1 MRVAIAV
8 ASSVMLAVILFGGA
22 STNMF
27 ATTTAHASSMDFYQM
42 PGAPVY
48 SGVSSSFRYAPS
60 MPVAQPTRTVQ
71 PIPAAERSRAWQPS
85 AMSAIV
91 GAVTGGVAAL
101 ALQGRSRRA
110 AAPRSRPVVAADER
124 GPRFFVT
131 FILTFG

>member
-1 MRVAIAV
+1 M
-8 ASSVMLAVILFGGA
+8 
-22 STNMF
+22 
-27 ATTTAHASSMDFYQM
+27 
-42 PGAPVY
+42 
-48 SGVSSSFRYAPS
+48 
-60 MPVAQPTRTVQ
+60 AQPTRSVQ
-71 PIPAAERSRAWQPS
+71 PIPAAERSRVWLPS
-85 AMSAIV
+85 AMLAVV